1 MAQSSATRCGGPA
14 AFAPPLN
21 IRVVGATTP
30 AAATAPAAAAA
41 SAFTPGRGAGMA
53 ARSRLPRPAA
63 AAAAGPAVRMTTAAP
78 SSPSVA
84 SRSPPASS
92 STVDYIVVGGGA
104 AGCVLASRLSEDPT
118 KRVLLLEAG
127 GRDTKR
133 MIHIPLGFPYLLGSD
148 VDWAYTTEPE
158 AALGGRRLYL
168 PRGKVLGGSHAISVM
183 LYQRGDTADYG
194 RWDAAAGGNAGWAAA
209 DMLPYF
215 KRSEA
220 NTRVLG
226 GGGAD
231 GAAAGGGQ
239 SEADAAR
246 IHGADGPLAVSDLRC
261 VNEMSSAFLS
271 AATAAGLPRNP
282 DFNDWER
289 SQEGVGLFQV
299 TQRNGAR
306 ATPATTYLA
315 AARGRKNL
323 TVLTGVMVERVTM
336 AAAAGGSPPRAT
348 GVEYIDAD
356 GQRHAV
362 AAAVETVLAGG
373 VFTSP
378 QLLMLS
384 GIGPAEELRSHGIPV
399 VVDAPG
405 VGANLQDHPA
415 TMVSY
420 LSREPQAD
428 KRKSS
433 VFYTEKTGKSLLTLL
448 RYAFGGKG
456 PLTSPMCEAGGFVTT
471 PSAVAD
477 GRTSAD
483 LQLRFIPFASEPD
496 PYSSLGEFAAG
507 GSYLTNSS
515 SRPAGFTLQSVV
527 ARPVSRGRVSLK
539 SASVTDRPV
548 IEAGWMKSEEDVAT
562 LVDGMKLCRKI
573 AAQEPFSPYR
583 GTERF
588 PGGDVVSDAD
598 LADYARSTCHTA
610 NALVGTC
617 ALGDV
622 VDAQL
627 RVKGVAGLR
636 VVDSSVMPTIVG
648 GQTGAATMA
657 LAEKGA
663 DMIRADAV
671 AEAGAAAA
679 AASATL

>member
-1 MAQSSATRCGGPA
+1 V
-14 AFAPPLN
+14 
-21 IRVVGATTP
+21 RVVGGASAAAAP
-30 AAATAPAAAAA
+30 AAATASSFAPLWSVRGSRSPPARRAAAAA
-41 SAFTPGRGAGMA
+41 TSPGRA
-53 ARSRLPRPAA
+53 
-63 AAAAGPAVRMTTAAP
+63 AVRMATAAA

-84 SRSPPASS
+84 ARSPPASS
-92 STVDYIVVGGGA
+92 KTFDYIIVGGGA
-104 AGCVLASRLSEDPT
+104 AGCVLAARLSEDPT
-118 KRVLLLEAG
+118 KRVVLLEAG

-183 LYQRGDTADYG
+183 LYQRGDTADYA
-194 RWDAAAGGNAGWAAA
+194 RWDAAAGGNAGWSAEE
-209 DMLPYF
+209 MLPYF

-220 NTRVLG
+220 NTRATAG
-226 GGGAD
+226 DSGSD
-231 GAAAGGGQ
+231 AAAASGM
-239 SEADAAR
+239 SAADAAR
-246 IHGADGPLAVSDLRC
+246 VHGADGPLAVSDLRC
-261 VNEMSSAFLS
+261 VNEMSTAFV
-271 AATAAGLPRNP
+271 AAAQEAGLDRNP

-289 SQEGVGLFQV
+289 SQEGVGFFQV

-306 ATPATTYLA
+306 ASPATTYLA

-323 TVLTGVMVERVTM
+323 TVLTGVTVERVTM
-336 AAAAGGSPPRAT
+336 AGTTGGAGAGSPPRAT
-348 GVEYIDAD
+348 GVEYIDAA

-362 AAAVETVLAGG
+362 TAAVETVLAGG
-373 VFTSP
+373 VFASP

-384 GIGPAEELRSHGIPV
+384 GVGPAAHLREHGIPV
-399 VVDAPG
+399 VADVPG

-420 LSREPQAD
+420 VSKEPQAD
-428 KRKSS
+428 KRNSS
-433 VFYTEKTGKSLLTLL
+433 VFYTEKTGKSLATLL
-448 RYAFGGKG
+448 KYAFGGKG
-456 PLTSPMCEAGGFVTT
+456 PLTTPMCEAGGFVTT
-471 PSAVAD
+471 PSAAAD

-496 PYSSLGEFAAG
+496 PYASLGEFAAG

-515 SRPAGFTLQSVV
+515 SRPAGFTLQSVL
-527 ARPVSRGRVSLK
+527 ARPVSRGSVALK
-539 SASVTDRPV
+539 STSAFDRPA
-548 IEAGWMKSEEDVAT
+548 IEAGWMKAEEDVAT

-573 AAQEPFSPYR
+573 GAQAPFAAYR
-583 GTERF
+583 GAERF

-598 LADYARSTCHTA
+598 LAAYVRSTCHTA

-627 RVKGVAGLR
+627 RVKGVTGLR

-663 DMIRADAV
+663 DMIRGDAA
-671 AEAGAAAA
+671 AEAAAAAA

>member
-1 MAQSSATRCGGPA
+1 MAHSSATRCGGPA
-14 AFAPPLN
+14 AFAPPLGV
-21 IRVVGATTP
+21 RVMGAT
-30 AAATAPAAAAA
+30 
-41 SAFTPGRGAGMA
+41 
-53 ARSRLPRPAA
+53 RPAA
-63 AAAAGPAVRMTTAAP
+63 AAAVGASPTTASSFTPGWGAGVASRSRCTRPATAATSGAAVRMTTAAP

-84 SRSPPASS
+84 SRSTPASS

-104 AGCVLASRLSEDPT
+104 AGCVLAARLSEDPT

-133 MIHIPLGFPYLLGSD
+133 MLHIPLGFPYLLGSD

-158 AALGGRRLYL
+158 EALGGRRLYL

-183 LYQRGDTADYG
+183 LYQRGDTADYA
-194 RWDAAAGGNAGWAAA
+194 RWDAAAGGNAGWSAA

-226 GGGAD
+226 GGD
-231 GAAAGGGQ
+231 GEL
-239 SEADAAR
+239 SPADAAR

-271 AATAAGLPRNP
+271 AASAAGLARNA

-323 TVLTGVMVERVTM
+323 TVLTGVTVERVTTT
-336 AAAAGGSPPRAT
+336 AASGSSPPRAT

-356 GQRHAV
+356 GQRHVV

-373 VFTSP
+373 VFASP

-384 GIGPAEELRSHGIPV
+384 GIGPAEDLQSHGIPV

-420 LSREPQAD
+420 LSHEPMQD

-433 VFYTEKTGKSLLTLL
+433 VYYTEKTGKSLLTLL

-471 PSAVAD
+471 PSAAAD
-477 GRTSAD
+477 GRSSAD

-496 PYSSLGEFAAG
+496 PYASLGEFAAG

-527 ARPVSRGRVSLK
+527 ARPVSRGRVSIK

-548 IEAGWMKSEEDVAT
+548 IEAGWMKSEEDLAT

-663 DMIRADAV
+663 DMIRAAAV